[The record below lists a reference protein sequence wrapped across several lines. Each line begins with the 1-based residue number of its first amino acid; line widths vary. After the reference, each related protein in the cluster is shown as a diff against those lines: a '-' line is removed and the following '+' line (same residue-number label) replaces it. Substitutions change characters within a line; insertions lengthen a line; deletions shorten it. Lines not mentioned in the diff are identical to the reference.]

1 MDLNKFNKVLLE
13 AELLIEGRP
22 ENLLA
27 DFKRSLEKFDQD
39 KFLQTQI
46 ENLESIWKDMVK
58 ERIVDFPPNWKYYVA
73 DYYKSSMIKN
83 LLKHDQ
89 QKFSKLA
96 TKLKHD
102 TNISLGNVIKQLE
115 HYNGIEFSKIQSYDP
130 NTSNDPLRDLEE
142 LENEYKDMLVTR
154 DTTVD
159 LPERAEKLID
169 FGDGFAWYN
178 LNKSS
183 CAKEGDAMGHCGNS
197 GGSYNETIFSLRKK
211 VGDDLYKPFLTFI
224 YNEDEKSLGE
234 MKGRANEKP
243 SKRYHKYIV
252 ELLKLD
258 IIEKVKGGGWL
269 AANNF
274 SFNDLDVEFIDEIKK
289 QKGQDFIDSEVVG
302 DILKKGKDYYYL
314 DMSKFKQLECY
325 TGLRVD
331 SEEDLIELYNS
342 DEDRADLQDRY
353 FMVLKDHYGE
363 SIKKKLEQDS
373 LTKLSDYYTLDSE
386 TRPEYFHDL
395 FIMPMID
402 VIIDSGF
409 REFKHILEKIFDG
422 VEDPQ
427 ALDEYMGEVGNIETS
442 DDMLDFLDSEN
453 IVASDEVNQVSN
465 NIKTNYDGSI
475 REIEMEI
482 AEAGFSRIDDVL
494 DFIE

>member
-1 MDLNKFNKVLLE
+1 MNIKKILNLLTE

-58 ERIVDFPPNWKYYVA
+58 ERIADFPPNWKYYVA
-73 DYYKSSMIKN
+73 DCYKSSMIKT
-83 LLKHDQ
+83 LLTHDH
-89 QKFSKLA
+89 QKFSKL
-96 TKLKHD
+96 TPKMKHD
-102 TNISLGNVIKQLE
+102 TSISLGNLIKHLT
-115 HYNGIEFSKIQSYDP
+115 HYNGIEFPKIQSYDP
-130 NTSNDPLRDLEE
+130 NTSVDPLRDLEE
-142 LENEYKDMLVTR
+142 LENEYKDTLVTR

-183 CAKEGDAMGHCGNS
+183 CDEEGDAMGHCGNR
-197 GGSYNETIFSLRKK
+197 GGEYNETIFSLRKK
-211 VGDDLYKPFLTFI
+211 VGEGLYKPFLTFI
-224 YNEDEKSLGE
+224 YNTDEKSLGE

-274 SFNDLDVEFIDEIKK
+274 SFNDLDVELIDDIKNK
-289 QKGQDFIDSEVVG
+289 KGQDFIDSELVG
-302 DILKKGKDYYYL
+302 DILKKGNDYYYL
-314 DMSKFKQLECY
+314 DMTKLKQLECY
-325 TGLRVD
+325 AELKVD

-342 DEDRADLQDRY
+342 DEYRADSQDSY
-353 FMVLKDHYGE
+353 FMVLKAYYGE
-363 SIKKKLEQDS
+363 IIKKKLEQDS
-373 LTKLSDYYTLDSE
+373 LTELSAYYELDPDS
-386 TRPEYFHDL
+386 RPEYFHEL
-395 FIMPMID
+395 FIMPILE
-402 VIIDSGF
+402 VVIDSGF
-409 REFKHILEKIFDG
+409 REFKYILERIFDG

-427 ALDEYMGEVGNIETS
+427 SLDEYMGEVGNIETS
-442 DDMLDFLDSEN
+442 DDMLNFLDGE
-453 IVASDEVNQVSN
+453 IIIASDELNQVGN
-465 NIKTNYDGSI
+465 NIKTHYEGSI

-482 AEAGFSRIDDVL
+482 AENSLSRIDDVL
-494 DFIE
+494 NFIG